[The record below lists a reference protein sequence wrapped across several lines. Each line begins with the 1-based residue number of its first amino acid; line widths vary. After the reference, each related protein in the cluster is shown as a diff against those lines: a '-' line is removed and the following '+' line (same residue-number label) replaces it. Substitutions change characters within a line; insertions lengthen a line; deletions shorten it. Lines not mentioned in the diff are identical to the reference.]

1 MFVKIREVCYIRRE
15 TNFSYTVGQVCLE
28 YERMIHQGNRSDLT
42 GNHLGIT
49 AEQVGRKFNVS
60 GRTVSRYIRLGLLD
74 KGILDFIAVNKLSI
88 RTGVELSYLSCN
100 IQNALVVETM
110 EKDMYSFLKHNRNCQ
125 LWVIDYAGLAKSRP
139 IAKFDKRYDGYE
151 IIVELYTRAKE
162 IAKTADIGVFIV
174 NQFNDKGVEASEQGK
189 PILPGYT
196 QGGFIA
202 SRQADYDLA
211 MTMTQAQ
218 KLANLCMLS
227 TVKERAAVGFKNQPL
242 SRDLAVSIFRQIKK
256 QEGM

>member
-28 YERMIHQGNRSDLT
+28 YERMTHQGNRSDLT

-100 IQNALVVETM
+100 VQNVIVCLLLEGRTITLKQSIVLRELSNHM
-110 EKDMYSFLKHNRNCQ
+110 EL
-125 LWVIDYAGLAKSRP
+125 
-139 IAKFDKRYDGYE
+139 
-151 IIVELYTRAKE
+151 
-162 IAKTADIGVFIV
+162 
-174 NQFNDKGVEASEQGK
+174 SEQTIRRVCGISKIKEGVLCRGK
-189 PILPGYT
+189 
-196 QGGFIA
+196 
-202 SRQADYDLA
+202 
-211 MTMTQAQ
+211 
-218 KLANLCMLS
+218 
-227 TVKERAAVGFKNQPL
+227 
-242 SRDLAVSIFRQIKK
+242 
-256 QEGM
+256 